1 MFFLFQKNKTKTKQT
16 KQPHMWPGKKRCA
29 CQLCGSTACK
39 LCDNCRG
46 KHSWWKAI
54 SQIILAT
61 IRKCGG
67 VKWRF
72 HMQMCQWERS
82 GTLPNSS
89 DPTPPLWFASCGT
102 ERHKETNSPSREDA
116 GNTGFNHASIMANP
130 NNNNMRHFFA
140 FTTDNNHRHARAR
153 ALPRLRPPG
162 FLG

>member
-1 MFFLFQKNKTKTKQT
+1 
-16 KQPHMWPGKKRCA
+16 MWQERRCV
-29 CQLCGSTACK
+29 CQLCGPTACK

-89 DPTPPLWFASCGT
+89 DP
-102 ERHKETNSPSREDA
+102 HSPALVCFIWDREAQRDRLTLP
-116 GNTGFNHASIMANP
+116 GRRWTTGFNQSWEIQTIEKCVIFLHLQQIIITDTHGSAPPST
-130 NNNNMRHFFA
+130 RFFLL
-140 FTTDNNHRHARAR
+140 T
-153 ALPRLRPPG
+153 
-162 FLG
+162 